1 MEKKKNKLGLSLP
14 GGIPVSLDRNLPNSE
29 IVLSV
34 LLFRPVRAGRAFF
47 PVRDKSR
54 GRLHRR
60 KTIIIF
66 NESGQEI
73 IPKEKMEEKEEIFLH
88 HYTIFK
94 LVVYKKSCR
103 ETIFNCADDGDWKLV
118 KGGGRSWMV

>member
-1 MEKKKNKLGLSLP
+1 
-14 GGIPVSLDRNLPNSE
+14 
-29 IVLSV
+29 
-34 LLFRPVRAGRAFF
+34 
-47 PVRDKSR
+47 
-54 GRLHRR
+54 
-60 KTIIIF
+60 
-66 NESGQEI
+66 
-73 IPKEKMEEKEEIFLH
+73 MEEKEEIFLH

>member
-1 MEKKKNKLGLSLP
+1 VQDGH
-14 GGIPVSLDRNLPNSE
+14 
-29 IVLSV
+29 
-34 LLFRPVRAGRAFF
+34 FF